1 MLSLLP
7 SLCHAQHEKIRQ
19 IHRHARTQGH
29 QAISLRTTYSYR
41 YEEFHYETF
50 DNTHGIKKTN
60 EVDILTTYGIMKD
73 LDLMVNVPL
82 KYEFS
87 RIGDMIYSW
96 TDDIV
101 LEAKWT
107 FFTYKDFH
115 LAINPQVTLPT
126 GKYKQG
132 EGKGRV
138 TTAINTIITQDVKP
152 FTLTFTGY
160 YRRNEN
166 LVGDH
171 LDIWKFYFVPSLH
184 ITDYLS
190 INSSVG
196 LERDTNKK
204 NPNYPLH
211 LSGGFDWQINEMLS
225 FLPSAE
231 VVFYEMETDVT
242 VYLGT
247 ELQF

>member
-1 MLSLLP
+1 
-7 SLCHAQHEKIRQ
+7 
-19 IHRHARTQGH
+19 
-29 QAISLRTTYSYR
+29 
-41 YEEFHYETF
+41 
-50 DNTHGIKKTN
+50 
-60 EVDILTTYGIMKD
+60 VDILTTYGIMEQ

-87 RIGDMIYSW
+87 KIGDMIYSW

-101 LEAKWT
+101 LEAKWK
-107 FFTYKDFH
+107 FFNYKNFH

-138 TTAINTIITQDVKP
+138 TTAINAIATQELDP
-152 FTLTFTGY
+152 LTLSFTGY

-171 LDIWKFYFVPSLH
+171 LDIWKFYIIPSFQV
-184 ITDYLS
+184 TDYLS
-190 INSSVG
+190 LDSSIG
-196 LERDTNKK
+196 MERDTNKK

-211 LSGGFDWQINEMLS
+211 LSGGLTWKINEMFS
-225 FLPSAE
+225 FFPSAE

-247 ELQF
+247 ELKF